1 MISKL
6 LPYLFLAILVIG
18 FGVLINGFSSSG
30 EVSYAYI
37 IAGAIIIAGATI
49 ALAIYNRGK

>member
-18 FGVLINGFSSSG
+18 FGVLINGFSSYG
-30 EVSYAYI
+30 ETRHTHISS
-37 IAGAIIIAGATI
+37 GAIIIAGATI
-49 ALAIYNRGK
+49 ALAIYKGGK